1 MSVSILISK
10 NSDVRFMSIK
20 IYIFILV
27 LFLVSM
33 SACTIGRA
41 SPEKR
46 EEVFFDDG
54 SKSKNSNE
62 RLITNADLNRQAS
75 QISTAKKNLPGQT
88 VIASDKSKITT
99 MIDSYGNKTET
110 RCFVNHPRL
119 ECIVVQTSPDG
130 KKQTVVYGAGQGA
143 KILPENLAGQALT
156 ASADELASSAGI
168 TETRS
173 SLAGK
178 PVSPYGGKDNNKS
191 LQPMPSYKFPIPIPK
206 NQQFQTPETQQNT
219 ETTTENSSDKKE
231 KDDNSPA
238 DSEPE
243 ENI

>member
-1 MSVSILISK
+1 MTV
-10 NSDVRFMSIK
+10 K
-20 IYIFILV
+20 IYIFILI
-27 LFLVSM
+27 LFSVSM
-33 SACTIGRA
+33 SACTIGQA
-41 SPEKR
+41 SSETR
-46 EEVFFDDG
+46 EVIFFDDKNQA
-54 SKSKNSNE
+54 KSSNE
-62 RLITNADLNRQAS
+62 ILINNPDLNKRAS
-75 QISTAKKNLPGQT
+75 QIYTAKKNSQEQT
-88 VIASDKSKITT
+88 IIASDKSKITT

-143 KILPENLAGQALT
+143 KILPENMADQALT

-173 SLAGK
+173 SLANK

-191 LQPMPSYKFPIPIPK
+191 LQPMPSYKFPIQIPQ
-206 NQQFQTPETQQNT
+206 NQQFQKEETQQNT
-219 ETTTENSSDKKE
+219 ETTTENSSEKKE

>member
-1 MSVSILISK
+1 
-10 NSDVRFMSIK
+10 
-20 IYIFILV
+20 
-27 LFLVSM
+27 M
-33 SACTIGRA
+33 SACTIGKA
-41 SPEKR
+41 SSERR
-46 EEVFFDDG
+46 EEIFFDDR
-54 SKSKNSNE
+54 SQAKSSNE
-62 RLITNADLNRQAS
+62 ILINNADLNKRAS
-75 QISTAKKNLPGQT
+75 QISTAKKNSQEQT
-88 VIASDKSKITT
+88 IIASDKSKITT

-143 KILPENLAGQALT
+143 KILPENMADRALT

-173 SLAGK
+173 SLASQ
-178 PVSPYGGKDNNKS
+178 PISPYGGKDSNKS
-191 LQPMPSYKFPIPIPK
+191 LQPMPSYKFPIQIPK
-206 NQQFQTPETQQNT
+206 NQQFQNAETQQNS